1 MTPQEGRSGFDGKVA
16 LVTGSTTGIGEAV
29 ARRFAAQG
37 AKVVLN
43 SDSSREAGRR
53 LAAELGEAH
62 YVAADVADE
71 AAAGRLV
78 AEAVARFGRLDF
90 LVNNAGI
97 TRRIPL
103 ADLESAT
110 AAVWHEILD
119 TNLIGAWNVTRAAV
133 PHLRATGEASIVN
146 LTSLVAHRP
155 MGSSIPYA
163 VSKAALVHLTLIL
176 AKVLGPEIRVNAVSP
191 GFVTTRWNT
200 GQEERRAFTEAHAP
214 LRKVAAA
221 EDIADICL
229 QLCEPSLITG
239 AVLPVD
245 GGMHLV
251 A

>member
-1 MTPQEGRSGFDGKVA
+1 MTPQEGRSRFAGKVA
-16 LVTGSTTGIGEAV
+16 LVTGSTTGIGEAI
-29 ARRFAAQG
+29 ARRFAAHG

-43 SDSSREAGRR
+43 SISSREAGQR

-78 AEAVARFGRLDF
+78 AEAVDRFGRLDI

-103 ADLESAT
+103 DDLTAAT

-133 PHLRATGEASIVN
+133 PHLRATGEAAIVN

-155 MGSSIPYA
+155 IGSSVPYA

-191 GFVTTRWNT
+191 GFVTTRWNA
-200 GQEERRAFTEAHAP
+200 GQDERRSFVEAQAP
-214 LRKVAAA
+214 LRKVANP
-221 EDIADICL
+221 EDVADVCL

-239 AVLPVD
+239 AVIPVD

>member
-1 MTPQEGRSGFDGKVA
+1 VTPSPTPVPFAGKVA
-16 LVTGSTTGIGEAV
+16 LVTGSTTGIGEAIACGFT
-29 ARRFAAQG
+29 ARG

-43 SDSSREAGRR
+43 SVSSREAGLR

-71 AAAGRLV
+71 SAAGRLV
-78 AEAVARFGRLDF
+78 AEAVAHFGRLDI

-103 ADLESAT
+103 ADLESAD

-133 PHLRATGEASIVN
+133 PHLRAAGQASIVN

-155 MGSSIPYA
+155 IGSSIPYS
-163 VSKAALVHLTLIL
+163 VSKAALVQLTLIL

-191 GFVTTRWNT
+191 GFVTTRWNE

-214 LRKVAAA
+214 LRKVATA
-221 EDIADICL
+221 EDVADICL

-239 AVLPVD
+239 AVIPVD

>member
-1 MTPQEGRSGFDGKVA
+1 MTREPGRPSFTGKVA
-16 LVTGSTTGIGEAV
+16 LVTGSTTGIGEAI

-43 SDSSREAGRR
+43 SVSSREAGRR
-53 LAAELGEAH
+53 LAAELGEAL
-62 YVAADVADE
+62 YVGADVADE
-71 AAAGRLV
+71 EAAGRLV
-78 AEAVARFGRLDF
+78 TEALARFGRLDI

-103 ADLESAT
+103 ADLESVT
-110 AAVWHEILD
+110 AEVWHEILD

-133 PHLRATGEASIVN
+133 PHLRAAGEASIVN

-191 GFVTTRWNT
+191 GFVTTRWNA
-200 GQEERRAFTEAHAP
+200 GQEARRAFVEAHAP

-239 AVLPVD
+239 AVVPVD